1 MADNV
6 HKLELVEV
14 GENFRFEADAILDA
28 AKGQG
33 LRNVVIV
40 GELPDGDLWLSS
52 ASGAG
57 VAMILM
63 ERAKLQIVQGG

>member
-1 MADNV
+1 MGTV
-6 HKLELVEV
+6 HKLELVTV
-14 GENFRFEADAILDA
+14 GEDFRFDPNAILDA

-33 LRNVVIV
+33 LLNVVIV
-40 GELPDGDLWLSS
+40 GELPDGDLWVSS

-63 ERAKLQIVQGG
+63 ERAKLQIIQGG